1 MTCLIDGLTT
11 STLLLYST
19 YRELSDL
26 FMTLVSKDDYP
37 TYYKMIKEPL
47 SMEMILERIRS
58 PYYRTIQQF
67 RDDFRLMYDNARTF
81 NEEGSFVY
89 EDANTL
95 QVKNDPFCH
104 KMRRLI

>member
-1 MTCLIDGLTT
+1 
-11 STLLLYST
+11 
-19 YRELSDL
+19 
-26 FMTLVSKDDYP
+26 MTLVSKDDYP
-37 TYYKMIKEPL
+37 TYYTMIKEPI
-47 SMEMILERIRS
+47 SMGMILERIRS

-95 QVKNDPFCH
+95 QVK
-104 KMRRLI
+104 L